1 MTPLRNKDVYS
12 IAGNKRAV
20 TPRCRHLGSWMV
32 RPTMDPTAWAWA
44 TSDDDSAGFAGFAA
58 FATCVR
64 EEGK

>member
-12 IAGNKRAV
+12 IAENKRPAAG
-20 TPRCRHLGSWMV
+20 RCRSLGSWMV
-32 RPTMDPTAWAWA
+32 RPTMDPTTWAWA
-44 TSDDDSAGFAGFAA
+44 TSEDDFTGFAA